1 MLIPLGHHCN
11 ITYLNQGIRIKKET
25 GVFEWFESKKL
36 QHITDVI
43 NTLTNNPT
51 QNVVFDNPDNI
62 HVYLLNPEFFSNHY
76 RAEEYKTIFQRRYN
90 RFIDIIN
97 KEETTYFVRIN
108 PLGVNT
114 SKHEVELFIESIKR
128 INPNNKI
135 TFLLISTIHND
146 GDINSI
152 TIDINNVS
160 FHHKYFY
167 EKDVNDVYMRPYTII
182 REHYIKMLEDIGYNI
197 NDKSNINFGDMSEV
211 FAVEELNEQSGLK
224 FFGVTHW

>member
-11 ITYLNQGIRIKKET
+11 ITYLNQAIRIKKET
-25 GVFEWFESKKL
+25 GVFEWFVSAKL
-36 QHITDVI
+36 QNITDVI

-51 QNVVFDNPDNI
+51 QNVVFENPDNVYI
-62 HVYLLNPEFFSNHY
+62 YLLNPEFFSNHY
-76 RAEEYKTIFQRRYN
+76 HADEYKPIFQRRYN

-97 KEETTYFVRIN
+97 KEETTYFVRVN

-135 TFLLISTIHND
+135 AFLLISTIHND

-167 EKDVNDVYMRPYTII
+167 EKDVTDVIHER
-182 REHYIKMLEDIGYNI
+182 YIKMLEDIGYNI
-197 NDKSNINFGDMSEV
+197 NDKSNINFGNMSEV
-211 FAVEELNEQSGLK
+211 YAVEELNQQSGLK
-224 FFGVTHW
+224 FFGVAVADW

>member
-11 ITYLNQGIRIKKET
+11 ITDLNQRIRIKKET
-25 GVFEWFESKKL
+25 GVFEWFVSTKL
-36 QHITDVI
+36 QNITDVI

-51 QNVVFDNPDNI
+51 QNVVFDNPDNVHI
-62 HVYLLNPEFFSNHY
+62 YLLNPEFFSNHY
-76 RAEEYKTIFQRRYN
+76 RAEEYKQIFQRRYN
-90 RFIDIIN
+90 RFINIIN

-167 EKDVNDVYMRPYTII
+167 EKDVDYAILAQ
-182 REHYIKMLEDIGYNI
+182 HYIKMLEDIGYNI
-197 NDKSNINFGDMSEV
+197 NDRSNINFNDMTEV
-211 FAVEELNEQSGLK
+211 YAVEELNEKSALK
-224 FFGVTHW
+224 FFGISH